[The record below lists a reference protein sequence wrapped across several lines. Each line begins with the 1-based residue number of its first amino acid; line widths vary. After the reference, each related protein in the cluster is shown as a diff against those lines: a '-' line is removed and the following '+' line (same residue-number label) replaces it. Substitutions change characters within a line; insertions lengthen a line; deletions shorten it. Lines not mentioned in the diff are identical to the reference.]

1 MRRAYAE
8 LAAAEAYEALI
19 ESQRAVGMKILNI
32 AQKRYEAGKAPKSEE
47 LQARLNV
54 LQYDTQ
60 RNTAQGRLQQDSAA
74 LSFIIGEKPAH
85 VEIID
90 VDDNGIF
97 KLSAEKTEIVPQ
109 PTRGL
114 TSVEQLL
121 PVAFKSR
128 IDLKAAQQQVF
139 VNQKALILAK
149 TKKIPD
155 LLSVPE
161 GLIQHSPEI
170 SQLVCQRPVIG

>member
-1 MRRAYAE
+1 M
-8 LAAAEAYEALI
+8 
-19 ESQRAVGMKILNI
+19 
-32 AQKRYEAGKAPKSEE
+32 
-47 LQARLNV
+47 

-74 LSFIIGEKPAH
+74 LSLIIGERPAH

-155 LLSVPE
+155 LFVGAGGTYSTFTRNQPAGLSAT
-161 GLIQHSPEI
+161 EI
-170 SQLVCQRPVIG
+170 G